1 MAGAVRLSD
10 YVLAAILALRRE
22 ASSTVNAIG
31 LLRSMRT
38 LGPVPDGLG
47 IFPFDI
53 QAGNPERGAAIIEGH
68 FRLAGDQ
75 LDAPPGEA
83 GIWTRSTPSRAFAR
97 RLHGFGWLRD
107 CAAAPGDAAGD
118 TARRLTD
125 SWVRAFGRWNSF
137 SWSQDV
143 LSSRLMNWLRNGE
156 LLFAIPDESDAEAVK
171 RRAARLRCLV
181 RQARYLQRALPL
193 APEGS
198 IRLRCAAA
206 LTLSGLC
213 LPGQAAMLKAALSSY
228 SDEVERQI
236 LPDGGHVSRAPRAVA
251 EALID
256 LVTVRDVAARLEV
269 ELPQALTRAIDR
281 LAPMVRFFQMV
292 DGGLASFHGGGEGDR
307 AALAALLERDD
318 IKSRSF
324 GFAPHSGYQRADAG
338 GATILLDVGEPPR
351 GGLSVEAH
359 AGALSFEMSTASGR
373 LVVNCGWNDDQP
385 ANWREAVRA
394 TAAHS
399 TLTLE
404 ETSSARLLQPGWRRD
419 LLGPRLASSPG
430 PVTARRN
437 EEDMGVW
444 LEGGHE
450 GYREQY
456 GLSHRRRVFLA
467 ADGGDLR
474 GEDALFRPIDDGTPD
489 DIEVRW
495 RFAIRFH
502 LHPDVR
508 ASLARDSMSVLLV
521 QENGAG
527 WRSRTDGGPIRLE
540 RSVYL
545 AAGAPP
551 ERATQIVVQGEAEPF
566 GAGDRPPNRVR
577 WAFQR
582 LGRIGGAA
590 GDSI

>member
-10 YVLAAILALRRE
+10 YAIAALQALRRE
-22 ASSTVNAIG
+22 ASSTFNAVG

-38 LGPVPDGLG
+38 LGPVPDALSA
-47 IFPFDI
+47 FPTDF
-53 QAGNPERGAAIIEGH
+53 QAGKPERGTAIIAGH
-68 FRLAGDQ
+68 FLLAGDQ

-107 CAAAPGDAAGD
+107 CAAAPSEEAGNE
-118 TARRLTD
+118 ARRLTD
-125 SWVRAFGRWNSF
+125 AWVKAFGRWNSF

-156 LLFAIPDESDAEAVK
+156 LLFGAADEPEPEAA
-171 RRAARLRCLV
+171 RYRSARLRCLV

-193 APEGS
+193 APDGS

-206 LTLSGLC
+206 LTLAGLC
-213 LPGQAAMLKAALSSY
+213 LPGQGAMLKAALSTY
-228 SDEVERQI
+228 SQEIERQI
-236 LPDGGHVSRAPRAVA
+236 LPDGGHISRAPRAVA

-256 LVTVRDVAARLEV
+256 LVTVRDVAASLDT
-269 ELPQALTRAIDR
+269 ELPPGLTRAIDR
-281 LAPMVRFFQMV
+281 LAPMSRFFQMV
-292 DGGLASFHGGGEGDR
+292 DGGLANFHGGGEGDR
-307 AALAALLERDD
+307 AALAAILERDD

-324 GFAPHSGYQRADAG
+324 GFAPHSGYQRAQAG

-351 GGLSVEAH
+351 GELSVDAH
-359 AGALSFEMSTASGR
+359 ASALAFELCTASGR
-373 LVVNCGWNDDQP
+373 LVVNCGWDDDQP

-404 ETSSARLLQPGWRRD
+404 ETSSARLLPPGWRRD
-419 LLGPRLASSPG
+419 LLGARLATSPG

-474 GEDALFRPIDDGTPD
+474 GEDALFRPIEDGPPED
-489 DIEVRW
+489 VDVRW

-502 LHPDVR
+502 LHPSVR

-521 QENGAG
+521 QESGAG
-527 WRSRTDGGPIRLE
+527 WRFRSDGGPIRLE

-551 ERATQIVVQGEAEPF
+551 QRATQIVVQGEAEPF

-590 GDSI
+590 GENA

>member
-10 YVLAAILALRRE
+10 YPISAVQALRRE

-31 LLRSMRT
+31 LLRSMRA
-38 LGPVPDGLG
+38 LGP
-47 IFPFDI
+47 I
-53 QAGNPERGAAIIEGH
+53 PERLTSFPTDFYPGDAARGAEILQGR
-68 FRLAGDQ
+68 FQLAGDQ
-75 LDAPPGEA
+75 LNAASGKI
-83 GIWTRSTPSRAFAR
+83 GIWSRSTPSRAFAR
-97 RLHGFGWLRD
+97 GLHSFGWLRD
-107 CAAAPGDAAGD
+107 CAAADAAGD
-118 TARRLTD
+118 EARRLVDT
-125 SWVRAFGRWNSF
+125 WIQGFGRWNSF

-143 LSSRLMNWLRNGE
+143 LSSRLMNWLRCGE
-156 LLFAIPDESDAEAVK
+156 LLFAAPADDDREAQ
-171 RRAARLRCLV
+171 RLHAARMRCLV
-181 RQARYLQRALPL
+181 RQTRYLQRALPL
-193 APEGS
+193 APDGT

-206 LTLSGLC
+206 LTLAGLC
-213 LPGQAAMLKAALSSY
+213 LPGESAMLRAAISTY
-228 SDEVERQI
+228 NHEIDRQI
-236 LPDGGHVSRAPRAVA
+236 LPDGGHLSRAPRAVA

-256 LVTVRDVAARLEV
+256 LVTVRDVAAELET
-269 ELPQALTRAIDR
+269 ELPSSLLRVIDR
-281 LAPMVRFFQMV
+281 LAPMARFFQCI

-307 AALAALLERDD
+307 NALAAILERGD

-324 GFAPHSGYQRADAG
+324 GFAPHSGYQRAHAG
-338 GATILLDVGEPPR
+338 GATVLLDVGEPPR
-351 GGLSVEAH
+351 GELSVEAH
-359 AGALSFEMSTASGR
+359 ASALAFELCTASGR
-373 LVVNCGWNDDQP
+373 LVVNCGWGDDQP

-404 ETSSARLLQPGWRRD
+404 ETSSARLLAPGWRRA

-437 EEDMGVW
+437 EEEMGVW

-450 GYREQY
+450 GYREEY
-456 GLSHRRRVFLA
+456 GLSHRRRIFLA
-467 ADGGDLR
+467 ADGGDVR
-474 GEDALFRPIDDGTPD
+474 GEDALFRPIDDGAPED
-489 DIEVRW
+489 VDVRW

-502 LHPDVR
+502 LHPGVR

-521 QENGAG
+521 QPSGAG
-527 WRSRTDGGPIRLE
+527 WRFRCDGEPIRLE

-551 ERATQIVVQGEAEPF
+551 QRATQIVVQGEAEPF

-590 GDSI
+590 GEYQ